1 MESALP
7 QIDGSLA
14 VSGLSAPVT
23 VVRDARG
30 TPTIH
35 AASVEDLIFAQ
46 GYVTAQDRLFQ
57 MDSLRRHAAG
67 ELSEIL
73 GSALLQHDRTERIL
87 QLRATA
93 DAAVAQL
100 PPEQLRWLE
109 IYARGVNAAVAAM
122 GDHLPFEFRVLKYT
136 PKPWTPRDSL
146 LVSLAMFQDLTNR
159 FPEKL
164 NREALTA
171 RLATGASPD
180 LRAQLL
186 SDLYPVGSWRDHP
199 PSQTLPDLTAPV
211 DEIPEIPLDNSQTML
226 QQKPAADLT
235 DLLALTRSLAPS
247 LCSGCA
253 AGSNNWVVSGAHT
266 ASGQPLLSNDMHLA
280 LNVPGI
286 WYAAN
291 LEADS
296 SAAGTPFHVAGVTL
310 PGTPFVIVGHNA
322 HVAWGFTNLGADV
335 QDLYV
340 EHLRGTAAEQE
351 FQSPDGSWHP
361 VLHAREVI
369 HVRGGT
375 GETLDLIA
383 TQHGATPT
391 PVISPLLTSEHRPIS
406 LHWVIYDSGVLSS
419 PFFAINSAPDA
430 PSLVQAFA
438 AFGGPSQNLVY
449 ADDRGHIGYHAT
461 GRIPV
466 RGSPTSPSPLSA
478 VPIDATATD
487 ASLHEWSGYIP
498 YDQLPQTADPAGG
511 VIATA
516 NARIAPEGYPFPITD
531 NWGDPY
537 RNERIWKLLVGR
549 QHLSSA
555 DMLAI
560 QGDIASAPDRLIA
573 QRLAYAI
580 DHASI
585 KTDGKRLHQA
595 ADLLRG
601 WNGEVA
607 SDSAAATIV
616 DAARAALW
624 PILLTPKLDT
634 TSADGSTVKSAAR
647 TEPWQLYTWGERAFA
662 EEQLI
667 MHTPARWLPPTFA
680 NWDDL
685 LAAAVEKGIADSAA
699 PSNLANWRYGQAHP
713 LVIEH
718 PLFAQ
723 SAPLRRL
730 SGIVTGVHSQ
740 AQSGDGTTVKQVGRS
755 FGPSERFTADLGNLD
770 GSTLNLVLGE
780 SGNPMS
786 PYFLDQFTAWLHVTT
801 FPMPFTEDAVHSAA
815 THSLTLTPR

>member
-1 MESALP
+1 MPLQDPPSSDPLAYTRQPRSVVASSREEESPTQNTAGKSRVGRWLGIAAFTLCVLAIAALIAGRLWLRHTMESALP

-266 ASGQPLLSNDMHLA
+266 ASGQPLLSNDMHL
-280 LNVPGI
+280 
-286 WYAAN
+286 
-291 LEADS
+291 
-296 SAAGTPFHVAGVTL
+296 
-310 PGTPFVIVGHNA
+310 
-322 HVAWGFTNLGADV
+322 GF
-335 QDLYV
+335 
-340 EHLRGTAAEQE
+340 
-351 FQSPDGSWHP
+351 
-361 VLHAREVI
+361 
-369 HVRGGT
+369 
-375 GETLDLIA
+375 
-383 TQHGATPT
+383 
-391 PVISPLLTSEHRPIS
+391 
-406 LHWVIYDSGVLSS
+406 
-419 PFFAINSAPDA
+419 
-430 PSLVQAFA
+430 
-438 AFGGPSQNLVY
+438 
-449 ADDRGHIGYHAT
+449 
-461 GRIPV
+461 
-466 RGSPTSPSPLSA
+466 
-478 VPIDATATD
+478 
-487 ASLHEWSGYIP
+487 
-498 YDQLPQTADPAGG
+498 
-511 VIATA
+511 
-516 NARIAPEGYPFPITD
+516 
-531 NWGDPY
+531 
-537 RNERIWKLLVGR
+537 
-549 QHLSSA
+549 
-555 DMLAI
+555 
-560 QGDIASAPDRLIA
+560 
-573 QRLAYAI
+573 
-580 DHASI
+580 
-585 KTDGKRLHQA
+585 
-595 ADLLRG
+595 
-601 WNGEVA
+601 
-607 SDSAAATIV
+607 
-616 DAARAALW
+616 
-624 PILLTPKLDT
+624 
-634 TSADGSTVKSAAR
+634 
-647 TEPWQLYTWGERAFA
+647 
-662 EEQLI
+662 
-667 MHTPARWLPPTFA
+667 
-680 NWDDL
+680 
-685 LAAAVEKGIADSAA
+685 
-699 PSNLANWRYGQAHP
+699 
-713 LVIEH
+713 
-718 PLFAQ
+718 
-723 SAPLRRL
+723 
-730 SGIVTGVHSQ
+730 
-740 AQSGDGTTVKQVGRS
+740 
-755 FGPSERFTADLGNLD
+755 
-770 GSTLNLVLGE
+770 
-780 SGNPMS
+780 
-786 PYFLDQFTAWLHVTT
+786 
-801 FPMPFTEDAVHSAA
+801 
-815 THSLTLTPR
+815 